1 MVIHYFIFYLY
12 IEADCQKQWKALR
25 EKFRREKEKNKT
37 KSGGPASVSRP
48 WNLYGTMPFLEPFV
62 SGRK

>member
-12 IEADCQKQWKALR
+12 IEVDCQKQWKALR

-37 KSGGPASVSRP
+37 KSGDPGSVSRP
-48 WNLYGTMPFLEPFV
+48 WNLYRTMLFLEPFV